1 MSLMTVYEK
10 LKQKPGAFKRLSGIT
25 IAEFGELYQE
35 LRPTW
40 RKMERK
46 RLNRP
51 GRQRT
56 IGGGRNYTLTFE
68 DRLLMTL
75 FWLHLQLNTTALGFC
90 FGVNK
95 STVSRNS
102 NSILPALRQVGNE
115 TRDWPEPPKR
125 GQGKTIEQA
134 WCDYPDLA
142 MIVEAPRLSHDGQQP
157 AHSRQQLVPG
167 DGKHSVT
174 NVQRS
179 AS

>member
-1 MSLMTVYEK
+1 MTVYEK
-10 LKQKPGAFKRLSGIT
+10 LKQKPDAFERLSGIT

-40 RKMERK
+40 RNMERK

-56 IGGGRNYTLTFE
+56 IGGGRNYTLAFE

-75 FWLHLQLNTTALGFC
+75 FLLHLQLNTAALGFC

-102 NSILPALRQVGNE
+102 NSILPALRQMGNE

-125 GQGKTIEQA
+125 GQGKTIKQA
-134 WCDYPDLA
+134 WRDYPDLA
-142 MIVEAPRLSHDGQQP
+142 AIVDTSRMSGNDRQKI
-157 AHSRQQLVPG
+157 HSRQQLAAD
-167 DGKHSVT
+167 DGQHSAIS
-174 NVQRS
+174 VQRS
-179 AS
+179 ASRG